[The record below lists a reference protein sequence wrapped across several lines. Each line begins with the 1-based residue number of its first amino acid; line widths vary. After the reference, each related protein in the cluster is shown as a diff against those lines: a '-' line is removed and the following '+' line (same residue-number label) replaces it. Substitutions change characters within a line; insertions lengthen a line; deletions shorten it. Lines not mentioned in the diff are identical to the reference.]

1 MAAEGEITGLQQLSK
16 QQLID
21 IILRKDDVERKL
33 RRYIHQ
39 LEKSNSQLEKDIA
52 TYERILNPKIIRL
65 WQKLR

>member
-1 MAAEGEITGLQQLSK
+1 MAAESEPTGLQQLSK

-52 TYERILNPKIIRL
+52 SYEQILNH
-65 WQKLR
+65 

>member
-1 MAAEGEITGLQQLSK
+1 MAAESETTGLQQLSK

-52 TYERILNPKIIRL
+52 SYEQILNH
-65 WQKLR
+65 

>member
-21 IILRKDDVERKL
+21 IILRKDDVDRKL

>member
-1 MAAEGEITGLQQLSK
+1 MAAESEPTGLQQLSK

-21 IILRKDDVERKL
+21 IILRKDDVDRKL

-52 TYERILNPKIIRL
+52 SYEQILNHKIIRL
-65 WQKLR
+65 WQKLH